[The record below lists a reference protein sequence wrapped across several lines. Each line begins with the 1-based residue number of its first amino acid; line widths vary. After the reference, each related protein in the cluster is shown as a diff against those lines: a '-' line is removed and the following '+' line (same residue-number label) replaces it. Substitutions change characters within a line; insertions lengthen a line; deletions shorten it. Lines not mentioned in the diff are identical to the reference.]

1 MSPIP
6 SGDLNSGRTP
16 QRGPFPIPGAGRLV
30 FAGIAKESRQ
40 ADGMDPRRAK
50 DSRMCLAVSGR
61 IGSPIP
67 LRLTVAALAL
77 AAVLPGTAARA
88 QYVDGPAYGAPSSG
102 YEEPG
107 YERGYR
113 RPPPRRERAPVGFNC
128 DAVQQGIT
136 GPKPF
141 SCPLPG
147 PRPLGVRCFC
157 DLPIASFSP
166 PQTAVG
172 RVVP

>member
-1 MSPIP
+1 MRP
-6 SGDLNSGRTP
+6 
-16 QRGPFPIPGAGRLV
+16 
-30 FAGIAKESRQ
+30 
-40 ADGMDPRRAK
+40 
-50 DSRMCLAVSGR
+50 AVSGR
-61 IGSPIP
+61 TRPRDS
-67 LRLTVAALAL
+67 LRLTIAALVL
-77 AAVLPGTAARA
+77 AAALPGNAARA
-88 QYVDGPAYGAPSSG
+88 QYVEEPAYGAPSG
-102 YEEPG
+102 YEGES
-107 YERGYR
+107 
-113 RPPPRRERAPVGFNC
+113 RPAPRRRERIPVGFNC

-166 PQTAVG
+166 AQTAVG

>member
-1 MSPIP
+1 MRLISYGR
-6 SGDLNSGRTP
+6 SGLRA
-16 QRGPFPIPGAGRLV
+16 PFRL
-30 FAGIAKESRQ
+30 A
-40 ADGMDPRRAK
+40 
-50 DSRMCLAVSGR
+50 
-61 IGSPIP
+61 
-67 LRLTVAALAL
+67 VAALAL
-77 AAVLPGTAARA
+77 AAALPAPSALA
-88 QYVDGPAYGAPSSG
+88 QYVEGPAYGAPPPG
-102 YEEPG
+102 YEDPG

-113 RPPPRRERAPVGFNC
+113 PAPRRRERQPVGFNC